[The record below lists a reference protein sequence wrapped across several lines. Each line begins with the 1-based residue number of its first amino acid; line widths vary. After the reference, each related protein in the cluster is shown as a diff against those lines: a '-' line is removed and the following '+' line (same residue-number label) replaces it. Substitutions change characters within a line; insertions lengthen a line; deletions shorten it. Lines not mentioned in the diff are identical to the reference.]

1 MSHYHVYQARG
12 RVKCPFC
19 EKILEKA
26 MAWHKHIKIHS
37 QTKPY
42 RCGFW

>member
-26 MAWHKHIKIHS
+26 RAWHKHIKIHS